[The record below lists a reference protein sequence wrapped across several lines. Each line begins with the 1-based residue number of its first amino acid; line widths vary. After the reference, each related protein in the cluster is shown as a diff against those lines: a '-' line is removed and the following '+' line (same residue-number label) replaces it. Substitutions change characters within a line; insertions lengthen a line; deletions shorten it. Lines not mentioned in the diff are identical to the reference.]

1 MHELSIKILFIH
13 ITDKKNYCNIGMR
26 LFNFLI
32 ISSLVYY
39 YCIDLILFPTLL
51 CPYPFY
57 FSKIFSLLDS
67 FCILC
72 DSGNVTI
79 VSKCDTSFFF
89 YICTLLHSIKQIWC
103 NLSPYWLGEVIW
115 LVTNM
120 LSYCVIWIWP
130 AQPINYLMYFL
141 HLV

>member
-32 ISSLVYY
+32 ILSLVYY

-57 FSKIFSLLDS
+57 FSKNFLLLDS

-72 DSGNVTI
+72 DSGNVTM

-89 YICTLLHSIKQIWC
+89 YKLYFASFYKTNLMQFIFLLAWKSNMISYKYVIILCHL
-103 NLSPYWLGEVIW
+103 NLTS
-115 LVTNM
+115 T
-120 LSYCVIWIWP
+120 
-130 AQPINYLMYFL
+130 ANYLMYFL